1 MRSFTPDS
9 GYGISK
15 EMPTSEGANSRALG
29 SSVTGGG
36 AIPACGFS
44 ARTVQAL
51 RTVDADFAAMNILPD
66 PRIREVLSQRSEW
79 PTIPQLFVDGEFVGG
94 ADITLE
100 LFESGELAE
109 LVKIPTAS

>member
-1 MRSFTPDS
+1 MSQPQIISEEQIREAIDTAIAGHRVMLFMKGTP
-9 GYGISK
+9 
-15 EMPTSEGANSRALG
+15 EQPQ
-29 SSVTGGG
+29 
-36 AIPACGFS
+36 CGFS

-109 LVKIPTAS
+109 LVKAPAAS